1 MRRAFLALCVLVLSI
16 PLFALGV
23 DVDELKSGG
32 QKVEFVNYAG
42 PLTIFQTDLD
52 IRGIGRTLADQ
63 VARGAAR
70 AAYLLKYS
78 VIHIM
83 GTTEP
88 DKLGAD
94 LFSIDK
100 DSQVDH
106 IDNVRRIV
114 SAYMERMYTY
124 SRRDSDTLALFIS
137 YYNAVY
143 RGNTTYFAGKYKKAV
158 MDKVDPA
165 RVGISTKYYEWP
177 GDTQMVIP
185 LTEKPAR
192 DVLGTLNTSEL
203 TSRPVI
209 DQLKEKED
217 LGVPERK
224 AMTELKQKEVAQ
236 AEQKVAE
243 SAKKLQEEKAKTAAQ
258 DAALQERKTEAA
270 TLTGP
275 QAKQAQEDIAARE
288 TQIARQKEEQKAQEA
303 TIEAQKQ
310 AVEEKKA
317 EVAAESAEV
326 KRDETAARI
335 QQQPETVA
343 RQLEQKSEELDK
355 REEEVVRREEAAKK
369 GETDES
375 IYAGLLYYLQIKEY
389 LTGGHY
395 NNEMYSINAATAQ
408 ISQKSSV
415 SNICGRQYD
424 IFKEGVV
431 VITHK
436 GDHRA
441 GHYLTLLDLRT
452 LEPKITGTDAVF
464 WRSFVEVKDDL
475 IYAILNRDEIYYL
488 AKFDLS
494 MKTVAVS
501 AEKVDPDTFISFFG
515 DLVYVNRADKK
526 IVALNKADLTTKTV
540 IEP

>member
-1 MRRAFLALCVLVLSI
+1 MRRAFLALCMLTVSI
-16 PLFALGV
+16 PLFAIGV

-32 QKVEFVNYAG
+32 QKVEFVNYTG
-42 PLTIFQTDLD
+42 PLTIFETDLD
-52 IRGIGRTLADQ
+52 IRGIGRSLADQ
-63 VARGAAR
+63 VARGAAQAR
-70 AAYLLKYS
+70 YLLKYS
-78 VIHIM
+78 VLHIM
-83 GTTEP
+83 GATEP

-100 DSQVDH
+100 DSKVDH
-106 IDNVRRIV
+106 IDNVRRII

-124 SRRDSDTLALFIS
+124 PRRDSDTLAIFIT

-165 RVGISTKYYEWP
+165 KLGISTKYYDWP
-177 GDTQMVIP
+177 GKTQIVIP
-185 LTEKPAR
+185 LSESPAR
-192 DVLGTLNTSEL
+192 DVLGILSTSEL
-203 TSRPVI
+203 TSKAVI
-209 DQLKEKED
+209 DQLKAKED
-217 LGVPERK
+217 KGVPERK
-224 AMTELKQKEVAQ
+224 AMTDLKEKEVTQ

-243 SAKKLQEEKAKTAAQ
+243 AAKKLEEEKAKTAAEE
-258 DAALQERKTEAA
+258 AALQEQKAEAAKLTGTEA
-270 TLTGP
+270 
-275 QAKQAQEDIAARE
+275 QAAKESIAAKE
-288 TQIARQKEEQKAQEA
+288 AEITQAKEEQKAQEA
-303 TIEAQKQ
+303 VLQEQKQ
-310 AVEEKKA
+310 AVEEKRT
-317 EVAAESAEV
+317 EVAAEKAEV
-326 KRDETAARI
+326 KQDETAARI
-335 QQQPETVA
+335 QQEPEAVA
-343 RQLEQKSEELDK
+343 RELAQ
-355 REEEVVRREEAAKK
+355 REAAVAAREEAVKA

-375 IYAGLLYYLQIKEY
+375 IYAGLLYYLKIKEF

-395 NNEMYSINAATAQ
+395 NNEMYTINAATAQ
-408 ISQKSSV
+408 VAQKSAV
-415 SNICGRQYD
+415 TNICGRKFD

-441 GHYLTLLDLRT
+441 GHYLTLLDLKT

-475 IYAILNRDEIYYL
+475 IFAILNRDEIYYL

-501 AEKVDPDTFISFFG
+501 TEKVNPDTFISFFG
-515 DLVYVNRADKK
+515 DLVYVNRDDMK
-526 IVALNKADLTTKTV
+526 IVALNKADLTTNKV